1 MAERTSRRDLAKERF
16 WRDVIGRQRT
26 SGLSIA
32 EFCLRERLSLASFH
46 NWRREI
52 ARRNAEAPVEAHATK
67 VPRRSSSKSV
77 TSDRLPVSAFVP
89 VVVRDEAS
97 SAVVEVVLPDRTTV
111 RIPSGCDGRT
121 LALVLAAL
129 AGPQVAKPGNL
140 TDADR
145 DRGAPPC

>member
-1 MAERTSRRDLAKERF
+1 MVERMRGRDSAKERF

-32 EFCLRERLSLASFH
+32 EFCLRERLSCASFH

-52 ARRNAEAPVEAHATK
+52 ARRSAEVVVGREAANGPLRSASMSTTGDRPPV
-67 VPRRSSSKSV
+67 P
-77 TSDRLPVSAFVP
+77 AFVP
-89 VVVRDEAS
+89 VVVRDDAS

-111 RIPSGCDGRT
+111 RVPSGCDART

-129 AGPQVAKPGNL
+129 AEQRATPGRVA
-140 TDADR
+140 DADH